1 MKIRMI
7 ITIFIITGLA
17 ICGAVIIG
25 FNFGNNYGS
34 ANFHNTYM
42 RPLQCETSQLAEL
55 LEQGKFEE
63 AKRRAKK
70 LQRMMN
76 ATLEED
82 KFLSIVNE

>member
-34 ANFHNTYM
+34 ANFHNKYM
-42 RPLQCETSQLAEL
+42 RPLQFETSQLAEL

-63 AKRRAKK
+63 AKRQAKE

-76 ATLEED
+76 ATLEEE

>member
-7 ITIFIITGLA
+7 ITIFILTGLT

-34 ANFHNTYM
+34 AHFHNTYM
-42 RPLQCETSQLAEL
+42 RPLQSETSQLAEL
-55 LEQGKFEE
+55 LEQGKLEE
-63 AKRRAKK
+63 AKRQTAKLK
-70 LQRMMN
+70 RMMN
-76 ATLEED
+76 ATLEEE